1 MTDLNEYNEGLKA
14 GIPVVFGYVPVGFAF
29 GVTAAA
35 GGIPPWIVV
44 LISLTNFTSA
54 GQLMG
59 ATLIVAG
66 ASIFEIAVTTLIINI
81 RYIIMSMSFSQ
92 RIRPDMPVARKM
104 ISAMAITDEIF
115 TIASLKKGE
124 VTFKYTFGLVTGP
137 YIAWSFGTF
146 LGAYVTDLLPM
157 ALQTS
162 MGIALYAMFMALII
176 PASRESKAVMLVAGS
191 AVLLACV
198 FRIIPFFSELSAG
211 YVIIICTVAAAAL
224 GARFFPVRQEVQL

>member
-137 YIAWSFGTF
+137 YIAWSFGTY
-146 LGAYVTDLLPM
+146 LGASVTDLLPM
-157 ALQTS
+157 AFQTS
-162 MGIALYAMFMALII
+162 MGIALYAMFRALII

-191 AVLLACV
+191 AVLMACV
-198 FRIIPFFSELSAG
+198 FRMIPFFSELSAG